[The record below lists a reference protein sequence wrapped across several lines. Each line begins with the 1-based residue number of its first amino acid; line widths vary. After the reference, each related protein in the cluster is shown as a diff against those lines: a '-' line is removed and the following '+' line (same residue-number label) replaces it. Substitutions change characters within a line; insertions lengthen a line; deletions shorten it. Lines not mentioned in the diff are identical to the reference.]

1 MKLVNHK
8 TLLMVVFGFVLAA
21 TVSPLTADVYKT
33 VDEDGNVTYTDRP
46 PADGSKPIEL
56 APISVIETPEYVR
69 APEKTTEDVEEV
81 SLKTLRRDYRD
92 FAIVSPQPE
101 ESIWS
106 PDGPVS
112 IAWHTQLDLQ
122 QGMQVSILLD
132 GKKQATTTQQ
142 MIVVPGLER
151 GEHTVK
157 AELRDSKNRTV
168 ATTQQIVFYVR
179 QPGLNNRAL
188 NVTPHG
194 GG

>member
-8 TLLMVVFGFVLAA
+8 TLLMVIFGFALAA

-33 VDEDGNVTYTDRP
+33 VDENGNVTYTDRP

-69 APEKTTEDVEEV
+69 APEKTAEDVEEV

-112 IAWHTQLDLQ
+112 IAWHAQLDLQ
-122 QGMQVSILLD
+122 QGMQVTILLD